1 LRVAIVHDWLTG
13 MRGGEMVLEALLA
26 LHPEAEIFT
35 LLHDR
40 GSVSRLIEDRP
51 IHTSYLQHI
60 PGAAQAYR
68 YLLPLFPHAIERLD
82 LSGFELV
89 WSSSHCVAK
98 GAHTPDGVPHLSYC
112 HTPMRYVWDQY
123 DAYFGAGRARWPV
136 RAAMHTVAPRLR
148 AWDVRTAHR
157 VDRFVANS
165 RHVAERIRRYFSR
178 EAVVIHPPVDLGSF
192 TPVAEKGDY
201 YLVLGAPSPYK
212 RVDVAVE
219 ACRLLGRRLVLAGY
233 ATGLASWPRPG
244 RRSLPANVEVRG
256 YLSRKETAAVL
267 AGARALLLPGV
278 EDFGITVVE
287 ALASGTPIIARGE
300 GGVLDS
306 VRPVGVDSELGPPTG
321 VFFEESTPEA
331 LAGAIRR
338 FEAHDFDTDA
348 LVEASAPFAVAR
360 FLDAVRDFERA
371 ALGAA
376 TGA

>member
-1 LRVAIVHDWLTG
+1 MRVAIVHDWLTG

-35 LLHDR
+35 LLHVP

-68 YLLPLFPHAIERLD
+68 YLLPLFPHAIEQLD
-82 LSGFELV
+82 LRGFELV

-98 GAHTPDGVPHLSYC
+98 GAHTPHGAPHLSYC

-123 DAYFGAGRARWPV
+123 EAYFGPGRARWPV
-136 RAAMHTVAPRLR
+136 RAAMRTVAPRLR
-148 AWDVRTAHR
+148 AWDVRTADR

-165 RHVAERIRRYFSR
+165 RHVADRIRRCFNR
-178 EAVVIHPPVDLGSF
+178 DAVVIHPPVDLGSF
-192 TPVAEKGDY
+192 EPVPEKDDY

-233 ATGLASWPRPG
+233 TTGLGGWSLPG
-244 RRSLPANVEVRG
+244 RRSLPAHVEVRG
-256 YLSRKETAAVL
+256 FLSREETAEVL
-267 AGARALLLPGV
+267 ARARALLLPGV

-287 ALASGTPIIARGE
+287 ALASGTPIIARGK

-306 VRPVGVDSELGPPTG
+306 VRPLGADPELGPPTG
-321 VFFEESTPEA
+321 VFFEESDAEA
-331 LAGAIRR
+331 LAGAILR

-348 LVEASAPFAVAR
+348 LVAASVPFAVTR
-360 FLDAVRDFERA
+360 FLDAVRDVERA
-371 ALGAA
+371 ALGALSR
-376 TGA
+376 T